1 MVDDAQGSTSER
13 ERVFY
18 RRLLDLGRE
27 GEVAPLLDHALGL
40 IVEFTAARIAYLEL
54 HHDDATGAGFWR
66 AHGCTADEVASIRS
80 SVSRGIIQAALA
92 AGQTIET
99 PSAKDDPRFAAR
111 GSVQQNEIDAVLCA
125 PIGRPPLGVVYLQGR
140 VDAESF
146 SSRHRDWAEL
156 FAAQLA
162 LVAGRLKA
170 VWSEHERTDHTAE
183 IRQRFRCADLIGRS
197 RALARVLTE
206 ASCMAPLDIGVL
218 ITGPTGTGKSA
229 LARAIHDNSRRAS
242 GPFVAINCGAIP
254 ANLVESELFGAER
267 GAHSTATQ
275 RSVGKVAAARG
286 GTLFLDEIGDL
297 PYEAQTKLLQLLQD
311 RRYYP
316 LGSSQ
321 IVTADLRVVAAT
333 NVDLR
338 DRVEKN
344 TFRRDLFYR
353 LNVVTIDMPGLAE
366 RREDI
371 AALVTHF
378 AAEACARHGLPSLD
392 VSRSAIVVAENEAW
406 PGQVRELANAVE
418 AAAVRATSEGVATLQ
433 PHHLSPAREAPPTDD
448 ILEYREATRRFQ
460 RRYLLD
466 VLTECDWS
474 ISDALRSLGLARSQ
488 LYNLIAIFEL
498 KRPKDHA
505 QS

>member
-1 MVDDAQGSTSER
+1 MSPERRSEVTESKRGPSGVSDQLVTITAGRVLLDEVDTSSPTRQVVLADDRANVAKRGMVDQSPGSEPDRER
-13 ERVFY
+13 ERVLY

-27 GEVAPLLDHALGL
+27 GEVAPLLDHALAL
-40 IVEFTAARIAYLEL
+40 IVEFTAARAAYLEL

-66 AHGCTADEVASIRS
+66 AHGCTPDDVASIRT

-92 AGQTIET
+92 AGETIET
-99 PSAKDDPRFAAR
+99 PSAKHDPRFAAR

-140 VDAESF
+140 ADAESF

-156 FAAQLA
+156 FATQLA
-162 LVAGRLKA
+162 LVAERLKGL
-170 VWSEHERTDHTAE
+170 WSEHERTDHTAE
-183 IRQRFRCADLIGRS
+183 IRQRFRCAELIGRS

-218 ITGPTGTGKSA
+218 ITATTGTGKSA
-229 LARAIHDNSRRAS
+229 LARAIHDNSRRAG

-275 RSVGKVAAARG
+275 RSIGKVAAARG
-286 GTLFLDEIGDL
+286 GTLFLDEVGDL

-311 RRYYP
+311 RQYYP

-321 IVTADLRVVAAT
+321 IVAADVRVIAAT

-338 DRVEKN
+338 DRVEKAA
-344 TFRRDLFYR
+344 FRRDLFYR
-353 LNVVTIDMPGLAE
+353 LNVVMIDMPGLAE

-371 AALVTHF
+371 AALIAHF
-378 AAEACARHGLPSLD
+378 AREACTRHGLPPLE
-392 VSRSAIVVAENEAW
+392 VSRRAIGIAENEVW
-406 PGQVRELANAVE
+406 PGQIRELGNAVE
-418 AAAVRATSEGVATLQ
+418 SATVRATAE
-433 PHHLSPAREAPPTDD
+433 
-448 ILEYREATRRFQ
+448 
-460 RRYLLD
+460 
-466 VLTECDWS
+466 
-474 ISDALRSLGLARSQ
+474 
-488 LYNLIAIFEL
+488 
-498 KRPKDHA
+498 
-505 QS
+505 